1 MWIDLGLKLRH
12 SGSRE
17 PTFPWCSEQPPCALL
32 WNSCPGRLVSLL
44 CVPLVP
50 SKFRVLL
57 FPGPILWSPESFLS
71 SSSHTRA
78 SSTSRKLSFR
88 KEERRKVQAWFR
100 GEEKRLGAALCFHG
114 NAAAFLITA
123 SFAAEKPEE
132 GGEVGVRLSLLFFP
146 FLPHHPFRLGS
157 QVSWKPAPD
166 TTLLAGF
173 HRTPSLEAGTL

>member
-1 MWIDLGLKLRH
+1 M
-12 SGSRE
+12 
-17 PTFPWCSEQPPCALL
+17 PPA
-32 WNSCPGRLVSLL
+32 PGRLVSLL

-50 SKFRVLL
+50 SKFQVLS

-132 GGEVGVRLSLLFFP
+132 GGEVGVRLSSLLS
-146 FLPHHPFRLGS
+146 FL
-157 QVSWKPAPD
+157 
-166 TTLLAGF
+166 TI
-173 HRTPSLEAGTL
+173 PSGWAAR